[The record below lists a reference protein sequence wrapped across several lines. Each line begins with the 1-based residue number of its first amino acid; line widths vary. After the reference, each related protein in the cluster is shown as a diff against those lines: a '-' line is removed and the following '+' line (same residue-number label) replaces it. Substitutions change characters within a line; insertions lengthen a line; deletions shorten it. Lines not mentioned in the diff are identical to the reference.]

1 MRVEELFCQ
10 LVGINL
16 KSLMVDN
23 APNYLPSWGALSKRE
38 DRLQTNDHQEVMK
51 AKKKR
56 LKHNDQ

>member
-16 KSLMVDN
+16 KSLIVDTTT
-23 APNYLPSWGALSKRE
+23 YLVGGALSKRE
-38 DRLQTNDHQEVMK
+38 DRLQISDHQEVMK
-51 AKKKR
+51 AKKKM